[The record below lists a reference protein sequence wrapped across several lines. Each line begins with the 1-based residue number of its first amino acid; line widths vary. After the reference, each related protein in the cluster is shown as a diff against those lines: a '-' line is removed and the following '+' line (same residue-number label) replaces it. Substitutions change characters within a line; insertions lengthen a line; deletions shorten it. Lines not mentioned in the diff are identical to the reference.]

1 MTDWPFETE
10 TPLAP
15 ADFLA
20 GVGRVFARFDSRTQ
34 DSGNI
39 SFGVE
44 AGGGRWFV
52 KTGGDPADATPFLS
66 HPERIALL
74 RNAERLARD
83 FAHPALPALVTVGTS
98 AWGPMLVYAWA
109 EGELLHEPAE
119 RRADPA
125 TAFQRFRHL
134 PPREIAAALDA
145 VIGAHV
151 GLCSRGWVACDF
163 YDGALMYAFAAR
175 RIVLF
180 DLDTYSHGPFTNEM
194 GRLFGSDRFMAPEE
208 FEKGALIDERTT
220 VFNLGRAAAE
230 FLGGGTLQRDR
241 FRGTD
246 AQHAAMAGACHA
258 NRRERFASVAD
269 LAAAW
274 RS

>member
-1 MTDWPFETE
+1 MTRWPFDTE
-10 TPLAP
+10 TRLAP
-15 ADFLA
+15 AAFLA
-20 GVGRVFARFDSRTQ
+20 GLGSVFARFDSRTQ

-39 SFGVE
+39 SFGIE
-44 AGGGRWFV
+44 ARGQRWFV
-52 KTGGDPADATPFLS
+52 KTPGDPADPTPFLS

-83 FAHPALPALVTVGTS
+83 FTHPALPALVTVGTS
-98 AWGPMLVYAWA
+98 AWGPMLIYDWA
-109 EGELLHEPAE
+109 DGELLHAPAE
-119 RRADPA
+119 RRSDPA
-125 TAFQRFRHL
+125 TAFRRFRRL
-134 PPREIAAALDA
+134 PPDEIAAAIDA

-151 GLCSRGWVACDF
+151 GLCGRGWVACDF
-163 YDGALMYAFAAR
+163 YDGSLMYDFAAR
-175 RIVLF
+175 RTALF
-180 DLDTYSHGPFTNEM
+180 DLDSYSQGPFTNEM

-230 FLGGGTLQRDR
+230 FLGGGALERDR

-246 AQHAAMAGACHA
+246 AQHAAMTDACRRE
-258 NRRERFASVAD
+258 RRERFASVAD

-274 RS
+274 RR